1 MDQNT
6 SFEEIEKIS
15 EENSERK
22 NRKNNIIAF
31 IICTL
36 LAFTLWLMIRNTDT
50 DKGEEL
56 PPVNNDQITE
66 QA

>member
-6 SFEEIEKIS
+6 SFEEMENIS
-15 EENSERK
+15 EKDLEKK

-36 LAFTLWLMIRNTDT
+36 LAFTLWLMIRNTEA
-50 DKGEEL
+50 DKEL
-56 PPVNNDQITE
+56 PPVNNGQITE

>member
-6 SFEEIEKIS
+6 SFEEMENIS
-15 EENSERK
+15 EEDLEKK

-36 LAFTLWLMIRNTDT
+36 LAFTLWLMIRNTEA
-50 DKGEEL
+50 DKEL
-56 PPVNNDQITE
+56 PSVNNGQITE

>member
-6 SFEEIEKIS
+6 SFEEMENIS
-15 EENSERK
+15 EEDLKKK
-22 NRKNNIIAF
+22 NQKNNIIAF

-36 LAFTLWLMIRNTDT
+36 LAFTLWLMIRNTEA
-50 DKGEEL
+50 DKEL
-56 PPVNNDQITE
+56 PPVNNGQITE